1 MKALLKK
8 NIIIAIWN
16 NIQITKNNTQVDNLY
31 YSWIDYDIVDIC
43 NIQENIIW
51 REYTKEKLEKYNKII
66 WINKWFDETIK
77 NYIKDYPEMEVQ
89 TWAIKLTEAEKVI
102 AWQDSEY
109 LTRLAN
115 DKWVDVKDL
124 ADKIKQKADEY
135 NTMYS
140 KLEAEKDK
148 QIKDLTIE

>member
-1 MKALLKK
+1 MNKLDINTLTEEQKK
-8 NIIIAIWN
+8 QLNLWYKIYLN
-16 NIQITKNNTQVDNLY
+16 KNNKLVTEEPSKP
-31 YSWIDYDIVDIC
+31 YSSEFV
-43 NIQENIIW
+43 
-51 REYTKEKLEKYNKII
+51 EYKLNR
-66 WINKWFDETIK
+66 INTRFDRTIK
-77 NYIKDYPEMEVQ
+77 NYIKDYPKMEVQ
-89 TWAIKLTEAEKVI
+89 TWAIKLAEAEKVI

-109 LTRLAN
+109 LIRLAN